1 MKFLHSF
8 LRRHLAG
15 KSVRRQMSAVFSG
28 YSESSD
34 QNFFVYILYYL
45 LIISY
50 HMKSYHIISYHIISY
65 HIISYLSYNL
75 PINFCSILLAILGY
89 VVPSRRA
96 GIRQYTPSVSIFA
109 LRFFSGKK
117 ARHKVNK
124 VSLFSVFV
132 FFNNLK

>member
-65 HIISYLSYNL
+65 HIYLIIYRLTFARFYWLFWVTWYQVGGQVSGNTPRPCRYL
-75 PINFCSILLAILGY
+75 PY
-89 VVPSRRA
+89 D
-96 GIRQYTPSVSIFA
+96 
-109 LRFFSGKK
+109 
-117 ARHKVNK
+117 
-124 VSLFSVFV
+124 FSVAR
-132 FFNNLK
+132 KHDTKSTK